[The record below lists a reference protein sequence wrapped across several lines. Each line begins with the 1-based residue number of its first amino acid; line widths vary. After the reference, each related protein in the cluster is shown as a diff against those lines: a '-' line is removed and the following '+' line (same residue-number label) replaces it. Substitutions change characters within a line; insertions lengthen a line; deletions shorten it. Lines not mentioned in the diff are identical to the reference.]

1 MAINVSNDQLFKEV
15 EEKEGKRKYVE
26 SGSHPSRN
34 FPQGEGEGGRNLL
47 NPLSVRDFSKENK
60 KQKKMWTNPVSNTF
74 SESATS
80 SKKDSKVRI

>member
-47 NPLSVRDFSKENK
+47 NPFSVRLL
-60 KQKKMWTNPVSNTF
+60 
-74 SESATS
+74 
-80 SKKDSKVRI
+80 